1 MKYLLVISLFFSI
14 FGSIISDVAFKKGTI
29 KSKFNIKFKMPKSMD
44 KLQKLKS
51 HINNKKNPSKRSLEL
66 DKIIDN
72 KTAQVQ
78 IIKFYN
84 YTIKE
89 KEKTITFNT
98 YFYFLK
104 KHIPKTINFNVLI
117 TFVNSSEETVDTKC
131 DLSNKNWYNII
142 GDGYITSYK
151 CSAIINKEDVNKIK
165 NVNISTS
172 KPMKLIYNET
182 HQDDMNFKDINFN
195 GNSSKES
202 ENLQNI
208 AKVSELVELTEAQF
222 VSFDGSYFI
231 INGTLDQP
239 GVLKQDEKF
248 NMSFINIINGN
259 KECKSY
265 TCYVYI
271 KPKNNRQIDLKCDT
285 NDNSINTTIKDLN
298 LSSGVSSESNA
309 LVIKMKNSSQ
319 MTTIELPI
327 RDEEN
332 IAANSDPIDVNE
344 NASLSD
350 NLKFIENK
358 YAGIQFAKFYNYSFD
373 EEKRIIKFQTYF
385 YFYKKKIPK
394 EIIFRLRVVYSN
406 NKRRLDLAESIKS
419 TCSINDDS
427 LVGKIGNGV
436 ILNYTCI
443 AEPNKEID
451 KIVNVSINSD
461 IPMIFGNNI
470 GGYEILNYTD
480 INFNGDSKEES
491 SNLNQI
497 KNITKK
503 VELKKSQIVSISRN
517 YLKIQGLDEEG
528 IMKNDDIYKMKFRN
542 KIEDYDDKFIEYNCI
557 VSKNFDTTTEL
568 ICDTTKNP
576 MSTTLQDIH
585 LSSGYYTNNDKILLI
600 IKMKNW
606 QYDRKIDSIISA
618 STRTNYRTSSSG
630 LSGGAITGIVFACAA
645 VIAGTIVLILVFRKT
660 NKVPEGINNDSSIN
674 KYESTEKL

>member
-44 KLQKLKS
+44 KLQKLKA

-72 KTAQVQ
+72 KTAKVQ

-84 YTIKE
+84 YATGKE
-89 KEKTITFNT
+89 IEKTITFNT

-104 KHIPKTINFNVLI
+104 KHIPKTINFKVLI

-151 CSAIINKEDVNKIK
+151 CSPIINKEDVNKIK

-222 VSFDGSYFI
+222 VSFDRSYFI

-239 GVLKQDEKF
+239 GVLNQNEKF

-319 MTTIELPI
+319 ITTIELPI

-332 IAANSDPIDVNE
+332 IAANSEPIDVNE
-344 NASLSD
+344 NAPLSN
-350 NLKFIENK
+350 NLIFIENK

-373 EEKRIIKFQTYF
+373 EKIITFQTYF

-394 EIIFRLRVVYSN
+394 EIIFRLRVVYNN

-443 AEPNKEID
+443 AEPNKEKYIIE
-451 KIVNVSINSD
+451 KVSINSD
-461 IPMIFGNNI
+461 IPMIVGNNI

-528 IMKNDDIYKMKFRN
+528 IMKNGDIYKMKFRY
-542 KIEDYDDKFIEYNCI
+542 ITEDYDRFYEYDCI

-585 LSSGYYTNNDKILLI
+585 LSSGYSENNKTLLI